1 MTGACIEVMRLPIR
15 DTELCVEVRSQGG
28 PPLVLLHGG
37 LSTPAV
43 DWSQQLTQLECR
55 FSVFAIEQRGHGR
68 SGLGSLPAVPGVLAS
83 DAIAVMDKLGLADA
97 HVMGFSMGATAA
109 LQIACLT
116 PERLLSLV
124 VVGPQFATP
133 PTSEHVRAFTEEAGA
148 WRERLEPLHPE
159 GRWGVLL
166 SQLTGWVETE
176 IPGLPAL
183 RRLEAPTL
191 LIHGDRDPFVS
202 PTDLAALAQALPAG
216 ELLVVPN
223 ARHAAQIDGS
233 EIVNPALTRFWEGR
247 SVRGY
252 G

>member
-1 MTGACIEVMRLPIR
+1 MTGACMEVMRIPVR
-15 DTELCVEVRSQGG
+15 DTELCIEVRSQGG
-28 PPLVLLHGG
+28 APLVLLHGG

-43 DWSQQLTQLECR
+43 DWSQQLTQLEDR
-55 FSVFAIEQRGHGR
+55 FTVFAIEQRGHGR
-68 SGLGSLPAVPGVLAS
+68 SGLGSLAAVPGVLAS
-83 DAIAVMDKLGLADA
+83 DALAVMDALDVADA

-109 LQIACLT
+109 LQMACSA

-124 VVGPQFATP
+124 AVGPQVASP
-133 PTSEHVRAFTEEAGA
+133 PTSQHVRVFREEAGA
-148 WRERLEPLHPE
+148 WRDRLEPLHPE
-159 GRWGVLL
+159 GRWDVLL

-183 RRLEAPTL
+183 QRLEAPTL
-191 LIHGDRDPFVS
+191 FIHGDRDPFVS
-202 PTDLAALAQALPAG
+202 STELAALAQALPAG
-216 ELLVVPN
+216 ELLVVPK

-233 EIVNPALTRFWEGR
+233 EIVNPALNRFWEGT